1 MPSIKQFSS
10 LSIQQQHR
18 ISLSDN
24 RCFLLVKEMGAK
36 KGNQL
41 TKLTLEFS
49 QGN

>member
-1 MPSIKQFSS
+1 
-10 LSIQQQHR
+10 
-18 ISLSDN
+18 
-24 RCFLLVKEMGAK
+24 MGAK